1 MVLHLV
7 INVNYI
13 GSQITVIFFIYK
25 LTLKLGNKIKYT
37 CIFLLLVYYMYI

>member
-7 INVNYI
+7 INVNYVGI
-13 GSQITVIFFIYK
+13 SSQITVIFFMYK

-37 CIFLLLVYYMYI
+37 